1 MLSPDGRVVMVSG
14 ANRGIGL
21 AVARCLYEKGYR
33 LSLGGRDA
41 AKLAASVGDLTAVA
55 ARLPDPPV
63 LATCLWFTAEGECLP
78 APAGHAELIRQRMGL
93 HPSIGGDLRASA
105 CRNRGWLAL
114 EREEAGRITLWH
126 HSRSHPAA
134 SNAARDWLTRHADEV
149 SSVTRCVEVDGTFG
163 EVQHGS
169 ASEAAAA
176 LDRIAYSTDHPPVP
190 LQVDRRALDGLPA
203 SLDKDRVITTEFDAR
218 DRASCEAWVA
228 RTADHFGRIDGLV
241 NNAGISLKVGIEDDD
256 EDAYDAMWEV
266 NVKGPLRLI
275 RLALP
280 YLRRSGSGRI
290 VNVSSLSGKRVKN
303 ENAGYAMSKFAVIAL
318 THAVRR
324 IGWEDGV
331 RATAICPS
339 FVATDMTAHV
349 TAVTRGEMIQ
359 PGDLAELVA
368 TALALPNNAVVAE
381 LLVNCRLEDMF

>member
-1 MLSPDGRVVMVSG
+1 MLSPEGRVVMVSG

-21 AVARCLYEKGYR
+21 AVARCLYDKGYR

-41 AKLAASVGDLTAVA
+41 GKLAAAHGDLDNVRAITVA
-55 ARLPDPPV
+55 
-63 LATCLWFTAEGECLP
+63 
-78 APAGHAELIRQRMGL
+78 
-93 HPSIGGDLRASA
+93 
-105 CRNRGWLAL
+105 
-114 EREEAGRITLWH
+114 
-126 HSRSHPAA
+126 
-134 SNAARDWLTRHADEV
+134 
-149 SSVTRCVEVDGTFG
+149 
-163 EVQHGS
+163 
-169 ASEAAAA
+169 
-176 LDRIAYSTDHPPVP
+176 
-190 LQVDRRALDGLPA
+190 
-203 SLDKDRVITTEFDAR
+203 FDAR

-228 RTADHFGRIDGLV
+228 RSVSQFGRIDGLV

-256 EDAYDAMWEV
+256 EAAYDAMWEV

-280 YLRRSGSGRI
+280 YLKKSGSGRVI
-290 VNVSSLSGKRVKN
+290 NVSSLSGKRVKN
-303 ENAGYAMSKFAVIAL
+303 ANAGYAMSKFAVIAL

-324 IGWEDGV
+324 LGWEDGV

-349 TAVTRGEMIQ
+349 TAVPRGEMIQ
-359 PGDLAELVA
+359 PADLAELVA

>member
-1 MLSPDGRVVMVSG
+1 MLPPEGRVVMVSG

-41 AKLAASVGDLTAVA
+41 TKLAAAHGDLDKTRAITVA
-55 ARLPDPPV
+55 
-63 LATCLWFTAEGECLP
+63 
-78 APAGHAELIRQRMGL
+78 
-93 HPSIGGDLRASA
+93 
-105 CRNRGWLAL
+105 
-114 EREEAGRITLWH
+114 
-126 HSRSHPAA
+126 
-134 SNAARDWLTRHADEV
+134 
-149 SSVTRCVEVDGTFG
+149 
-163 EVQHGS
+163 
-169 ASEAAAA
+169 
-176 LDRIAYSTDHPPVP
+176 
-190 LQVDRRALDGLPA
+190 
-203 SLDKDRVITTEFDAR
+203 FDAL
-218 DRASCEAWVA
+218 DRASCEEWVA
-228 RTADHFGRIDGLV
+228 RTASEFGRIDALV

-339 FVATDMTAHV
+339 FVATDMTSQV
-349 TAVTRGEMIQ
+349 TAVTRDEMIQ

-368 TALALPNNAVVAE
+368 MALALPNNAVVAE